1 MTTAGKINVLFIATV
16 LFLGCVVT
24 AYTAYREYQISLEN
38 LVEGSLARVASRPD
52 LQIDIYRRDE
62 ASLNRL
68 LADFLEQDAVAM
80 AIAHDSLGEALANR
94 ELADTPAR
102 RLPSFA
108 AIRAN
113 LSAIEPGLTALGP
126 ERESVDTGFWRSL
139 AAGDSLLHLTMPVF
153 TSLNPTA
160 KGLTAPDFFKAM
172 AGPEVKNSLVVIG
185 YIQLGI
191 QRQALLRD
199 IQPVVT
205 RVFIGSLVLLI
216 VLATLVFIMT
226 RRLTV
231 PLSQLGQLADQIA
244 AGEVTKTV
252 KIKGGKEFKEIAYV
266 LNNLIGGVS
275 SYKKEIA
282 TDHKL
287 LSWRV
292 DESASK
298 LSTRDEELSKATEE
312 ITETRD
318 QLHQV
323 SYYDNLTA
331 LPNRRLFTEQ
341 LNLLLRLSERS
352 HKPLALLFL
361 NLDNFKR
368 INDSLGHSA
377 GDLLLKEVA
386 KRLTECLRNSDML
399 AHHVEAGPRID
410 VSRLGGDEF
419 TVVLNQLDTI
429 DSAGL
434 VAQRVIDRLVEPMQ
448 IEGHELVVTPSVGIA
463 TAPRDAADVDGLL
476 RAAGIAMHH
485 AKTSSRKD
493 FLFYT
498 EEMDAAGLDHL
509 KLESDLRKAVER
521 QELVLHYQPQVD
533 TANGS
538 IVGAEALLRW
548 EHPEFGLILPFR
560 FISLAEEI
568 GLIDELGD
576 WVLVE
581 ACRQLKEFKEQGLE
595 LPRIAIN
602 VSTIQF
608 NSAFMDRVKEVLVQ
622 ADLPPSMLELGLSEG
637 ILMNNDSKT
646 IRALEEI
653 KEMGVY
659 LSVDNFGTGYTP
671 LGALSRY
678 PLDELKIDRSFVSD
692 CDRREERARLVTA
705 ITAMAKSLKLHMVAE
720 GVETAGE
727 YQFLASNGVRVM
739 QGYLFSKPVTA
750 NELQRQLVVPWH
762 FMVDIQRIALTTELK
777 N

>member
-153 TSLNPTA
+153 TSVNPTA

-172 AGPEVKNSLVVIG
+172 AGPEVKNSFVVIG

-292 DESASK
+292 NESASK

-341 LNLLLRLSERS
+341 LNLLLRLSERNR
-352 HKPLALLFL
+352 KPLALLFL

-434 VAQRVIDRLVEPMQ
+434 VAQRVIDSLVEPMQ

-637 ILMNNDSKT
+637 ILMDNDSKT

-659 LSVDNFGTGYTP
+659 LSVDNFGTGYAP

-762 FMVDIQRIALTTELK
+762 FMVDIQRIALTT
-777 N
+777 

>member
-1 MTTAGKINVLFIATV
+1 VTTAWKINVLFIATV

-24 AYTAYREYQISLEN
+24 AYTAYREYQIGLEN
-38 LVEGSLARVASRPD
+38 LIEGSLARVASRPD

-62 ASLNRL
+62 ASLNQL

-80 AIAHDSLGEALANR
+80 AIAHDSLGEALAKR

-108 AIRAN
+108 AIRGH
-113 LSAIEPGLTALGP
+113 LSAIEPGLTALSP
-126 ERESVDTGFWRSL
+126 ELESVDTGFWRSL

-153 TSLNPTA
+153 TSVNPTA

-172 AGPEVKNSLVVIG
+172 AGPEVKNSFVVIG

-252 KIKGGKEFKEIAYV
+252 KIEGGKEFKEIAYV

-298 LSTRDEELSKATEE
+298 LSTRNEELSKATEE

-352 HKPLALLFL
+352 HKPLALMFL

-434 VAQRVIDRLVEPMQ
+434 VAQRVIDNLVEPMQ

-485 AKTSSRKD
+485 AKASSRKD

-498 EEMDAAGLDHL
+498 EEMDGAGLDYL

-637 ILMNNDSKT
+637 ILMDNDSKT

-659 LSVDNFGTGYTP
+659 LSVDNFGTGYAP

-750 NELQRQLVVPWH
+750 SELQRQLVVPWH

>member
-1 MTTAGKINVLFIATV
+1 MTTAGKINVLFISAA
-16 LFLGCVVT
+16 LFVVCVVT
-24 AYTAYREYQISLEN
+24 AYTAHRQYQINLDSL
-38 LVEGSLARVASRPD
+38 VAGALARVASRPD

-62 ASLNRL
+62 ADLNQQ

-80 AIAHDSLGEALANR
+80 SIAHDSLGEVLAKR
-94 ELADTPAR
+94 EHADTPAS

-108 AIRAN
+108 AIRTN
-113 LSAIEPGLTALGP
+113 LSAIDTGLLALGP
-126 ERESVDTGFWRSL
+126 DMGSVDTGFWRSL
-139 AAGDSLLHLTMPVF
+139 IAGDSLLHLTMPVF
-153 TSLNPTA
+153 AAVNPTT
-160 KGLTAPDFFKAM
+160 KGLTALDFYTAM
-172 AGPEVKNSLVVIG
+172 ADTDGKNSLVVIG

-191 QRQALLRD
+191 LQQQLLRD
-199 IQPVVT
+199 TQPAVT
-205 RVFIGSLVLLI
+205 RVFIGGLVLLT
-216 VLATLVFIMT
+216 LMAALVFLMT
-226 RRLTV
+226 RRLTE

-244 AGEVTKTV
+244 AGEVTEAV
-252 KIKGGKEFKEIAYV
+252 EIRGGKEFKEIAYV

-275 SYKKEIA
+275 DYKKEIA

-287 LSWRV
+287 LTWRA
-292 DESASK
+292 DESSSK
-298 LSTRDEELSKATEE
+298 LSIRNEELSKATEE
-312 ITETRD
+312 ITEARD
-318 QLHQV
+318 RLHQM
-323 SYYDNLTA
+323 SYYDNLTS

-341 LNLLLRLSERS
+341 LDLLLRLSERNR
-352 HKPLALLFL
+352 KPIALLFL
-361 NLDNFKR
+361 NLNNFKR

-377 GDLLLKEVA
+377 GDLLLQEVA
-386 KRLTECLRNSDML
+386 KRLTGCLRNSDML

-434 VAQRVIDRLVEPMQ
+434 IAQRVVDSLVEPMV
-448 IEGHELVVTPSVGIA
+448 IEGHEVVVTPSVGIA
-463 TAPRDAADVDGLL
+463 TAPRDATDVEGLL
-476 RAAGIAMHH
+476 RTANIAMHH
-485 AKTSSRKD
+485 AKTSTSRD

-498 EEMDAAGLDHL
+498 EDMDTAGLDHL
-509 KLESDLRKAVER
+509 KLESDLRKAVDR

-548 EHPEFGLILPFR
+548 EHPEYGQILPFR

-602 VSTIQF
+602 VSSFQF
-608 NSAFMDRVKEVLVQ
+608 NAAFMDRVKEVLEQ
-622 ADLPPSMLELGLSEG
+622 TGLPPSMLELGLSEG
-637 ILMNNDSKT
+637 ILMDNDSQT
-646 IRALEEI
+646 IRALQEI

-659 LSVDNFGTGYTP
+659 LSVDNFGTGFAP

-678 PLDELKIDRSFVSD
+678 PLDELKIDRSFVID
-692 CDRREERARLVTA
+692 CDKRQERARLVTA
-705 ITAMAKSLKLHMVAE
+705 ISAMAKSLQLHTVAE

-727 YQFLASNGVRVM
+727 YQFLTSIGVRVM

-750 NELQRQLVVPWH
+750 AELQRQLVVPWH
-762 FMVDIQRIALTTELK
+762 FMADIQRIALTTEPK